1 MKVLLIVFLITATLL
16 AMATLVYVIVDLCAQ
31 RRARK
36 NVDYAAQT
44 RLIKNQ
50 SERKE
55 ESR

>member
-1 MKVLLIVFLITATLL
+1 MKVLLIVFLVTATLL

-31 RRARK
+31 RRASK
-36 NVDYAAQT
+36 NVDYAAQK

-55 ESR
+55 EPR

>member
-1 MKVLLIVFLITATLL
+1 MKVLLIVFLVTATLL

-31 RRARK
+31 HRASK